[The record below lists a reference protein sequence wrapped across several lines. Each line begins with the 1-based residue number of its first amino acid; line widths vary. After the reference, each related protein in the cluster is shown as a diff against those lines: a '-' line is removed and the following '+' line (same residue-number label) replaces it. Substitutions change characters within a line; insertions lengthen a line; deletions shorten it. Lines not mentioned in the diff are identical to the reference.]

1 MEKCVQ
7 EPLVFAIVSAC
18 IYGKAIEKW
27 RSNGGSGF
35 VIRAGSRQPSRS
47 SRERFPVPA
56 APAIRYYTRVRISP
70 LATALLLI
78 PASAWAQS
86 AAPIIPTQIAQPP
99 AITAT
104 AFPLIDTKTTP
115 PPLVALP
122 IVETSATAR
131 AEDAAE
137 YAKLFAVPLREA
149 IARLAV
155 QDASVPVT
163 DAIAERYRD
172 RLAGI
177 AIEHRP
183 AYRIVVNLTGTA
195 PVAPEQVSAG
205 GITVPIVFRP
215 GAAVTRE
222 RVIWAM
228 TNHQAAIRGA
238 LRTPPGM
245 GLDPHTGALVVT
257 IGSSDA
263 AEGAASLEQRLG
275 AIAGVP
281 VKVRALNQKD
291 VNLSPEGGARVEG
304 LNPDD
309 KRRYVCTTGFNI
321 TDGARSAV
329 TTAAHCVDH
338 LDYRG
343 ARGGIE
349 PLSFVGQWGWGY
361 RDVQINAALG
371 PLPPTFY
378 ADAARTRLRP
388 VTGSRGRAST
398 RAGDF
403 VCHRGERTGYSCAL
417 VQLTDFAP
425 AGDLCG
431 GPCLP
436 TWVTVSGPTC
446 KGGDSG
452 SPVFSGTTALGILK
466 GASYRGDGS
475 CAFYFYMS
483 LDYLPEGWSLLQAM
497 PGVVPTG

>member
-1 MEKCVQ
+1 MRT
-7 EPLVFAIVSAC
+7 LTFAI
-18 IYGKAIEKW
+18 
-27 RSNGGSGF
+27 
-35 VIRAGSRQPSRS
+35 
-47 SRERFPVPA
+47 
-56 APAIRYYTRVRISP
+56 T
-70 LATALLLI
+70 LLLA
-78 PASAWAQS
+78 PPSAWAQS
-86 AAPIIPTQIAQPP
+86 APPLIPTRIAPPP
-99 AITAT
+99 AVPAT
-104 AFPLIDTKTTP
+104 PPPLIDPHTTP
-115 PPLVALP
+115 PPLIALP
-122 IVETSATAR
+122 ILETPAAAR

-163 DAIAERYRD
+163 DAIAEQYRD

-183 AYRIVVNLTGTA
+183 AYRIVVNLTGAT
-195 PVAPEQVSAG
+195 PVAPEQISAG

-228 TNHQAAIRGA
+228 TNHQAAIRAA

-257 IGSSDA
+257 VGSTDA

-309 KRRYVCTTGFNI
+309 NRRYVCTTGFNI
-321 TDGARSAV
+321 TDGVRNAV
-329 TTAAHCVDH
+329 TTAAHCVDN

-343 ARGGIE
+343 ARGTIE

-361 RDVQINAALG
+361 RDVQINASLG

-388 VTGSRGRAST
+388 VTGARGRAST

-483 LDYLPEGWSLLQAM
+483 LDYLPEGWSLLQAV